1 MSERADLMAG
11 LIERSLRGEAS
22 DAELQ
27 ALVAWRH
34 ESAANERSY
43 RRTRNLV
50 VAAGE
55 LSTTQGPVRAPAAVD
70 IIALAAG
77 PARRARSARWP
88 LRAAAAAA
96 VILAL
101 ANVWHVLADD
111 ERAPTEVV
119 TGVHEMTTV
128 KLGDGTV
135 VRLAPSSRLVVSGSR
150 RDVTLEGRAYF
161 AVTPDPQRP
170 FLVHTTLGTA
180 RVLGTRFQLDTE
192 RAEMRLLVL
201 EGVVALDAP
210 ENSVEVRAGQQTA
223 VRNRAVARP
232 TPLADPEAALG
243 WMGRILVF
251 QGLPLRE
258 AANQLE
264 RLYGVRVM
272 VTDSSLLTET
282 VTATFTDRPL
292 DDVVSVLC
300 IVLNAQCTT
309 RAGVVVMHR

>member
-1 MSERADLMAG
+1 MGEWAGSMDG

-27 ALVAWRH
+27 ALAEWRS
-34 ESAANERSY
+34 ESPANERLY
-43 RRTRNLV
+43 RRARTLI
-50 VAAGE
+50 AAASE
-55 LSTTQGPVRAPAAVD
+55 LGATQGLVKAPAAVD
-70 IIALAAG
+70 IIALAAR

-88 LRAAAAAA
+88 LWAAAAAA
-96 VILAL
+96 VILAV
-101 ANVWHVLADD
+101 ANVWHLLDD
-111 ERAPTEVV
+111 DGWAPTEVV

-128 KLGDGTV
+128 KLSDGTV

-161 AVTPDPQRP
+161 AVTPDPRQP

-192 RAEMRLLVL
+192 RTEMRLLVL

-223 VRNRAVARP
+223 VRNRAAAQP
-232 TPLADPEAALG
+232 TPLADPETALG

-251 QGLPLRE
+251 QGLPLRD
-258 AANQLE
+258 AAHQLE

-272 VTDSSLLTET
+272 VTDSSLLSET

-300 IVLNAQCTT
+300 IVLNARCST
-309 RAGVVVMHR
+309 RDGVVMMHR